1 MDDLS
6 FALFCV
12 DSPDQVL
19 SEYHVIALSTFDARE
34 SGVDGRLAVFGSASL
49 SEYSIASGVR
59 AAVSMEVSRYVAL
72 SAFVR
77 WTFRTSSE
85 PLFCL
90 GETTIGICFTP
101 RCFPPF
107 LSVP

>member
-1 MDDLS
+1 MS
-6 FALFCV
+6 CV
-12 DSPDQVL
+12 DSPHQVL

-72 SAFVR
+72 RTLRGVFSLCSVYD
-77 WTFRTSSE
+77 RTSSE
-85 PLFCL
+85 PLLCL
-90 GETTIGICFTP
+90 GDTTIGIRFTP